1 MSFGTV
7 EQAIADVRAGK
18 LVIVADD
25 EDRENEGDLV
35 GAADRVTP
43 EMINFMATHGRGLIC
58 LTLMPERCQALG
70 LTPMAEHN
78 TEAHE
83 TAFTVSV
90 DAAARFGVTTGIS
103 AADRATTIRVA
114 IGPATIPSD
123 LRRPGHVFPLRARPG
138 GVLQRVG
145 QTEASVDLARLAG
158 LYPAGVICEILAED
172 GTLMRRPQLELFAKQ
187 HGLTFITVAQLVAYR
202 LQNER
207 LVHRVAEARLP
218 TPHGEFRIIGY
229 RNDVDN
235 AEHVALVYGD
245 VAGKP
250 SVLVRMHSRCL
261 TGDVFHS
268 ARCDCG
274 WQLDNAMRMIGQA
287 GSGVVVYL
295 DQEGRG
301 IGLLNKLKA
310 YELQDQGHDT
320 VEANE
325 KLGFKADLR
334 NYGIGAQILLDLG
347 LSSIR
352 VLTNNP
358 MKLVGLEGY
367 GLEIVERLPIVPP
380 PSDEERALRCDRG
393 ARMRDPRRDA
403 AFRVRRGGSRAGA
416 RQRRARASHRGGIWR
431 ADHGNRGSG
440 VGATQ

>member
-1 MSFGTV
+1 MSHGNIT
-7 EQAIADVRAGK
+7 QAIADIRAGK

-25 EDRENEGDLV
+25 ETRENEGDLV
-35 GAADRVTP
+35 GAAETVTP

-70 LTPMAEHN
+70 LTQMAEHN

-83 TAFTVSV
+83 TAFTVSI

-103 AADRATTIRVA
+103 AADRAATIRVA
-114 IGPATIPSD
+114 IDPATVPAD

-145 QTEASVDLARLAG
+145 QTEASVDLARLAE
-158 LYPAGVICEILAED
+158 LYPAGVICEVLNAAD
-172 GTLMRRPQLELFAKQ
+172 LERVAAR

-202 LQNER
+202 LAHER

-218 TPHGEFRIIGY
+218 TPDGEFRILGY
-229 RNDVDN
+229 RNDVDA
-235 AEHVALVYGD
+235 AEHIALVYGD
-245 VAGKP
+245 VRDRP
-250 SVLVRMHSRCL
+250 RVLVRMHSKCL
-261 TGDVFHS
+261 TGDVFGS
-268 ARCDCG
+268 GRCDCG
-274 WQLDNAMRMIGQA
+274 WQLHSAMRMIA
-287 GSGVVVYL
+287 AEGSGVVVYL

-310 YELQDQGHDT
+310 YELQDAGHDT
-320 VEANE
+320 VEANRE
-325 KLGFKADLR
+325 LGFKPDLR

-367 GLEIVERLPIVPP
+367 GLEIVERVPIVMT
-380 PSDEERALRCDRG
+380 PSDENRSYLDVK
-393 ARMRDPRRDA
+393 RDKL
-403 AFRVRRGGSRAGA
+403 G
-416 RQRRARASHRGGIWR
+416 HLLT
-431 ADHGNRGSG
+431 H
-440 VGATQ
+440 